1 MKSSYWHRQEDLFS
15 IFLFAAPG
23 PYGFPGKTSKIIRT
37 GDFFAHE
44 HFRGETWYH
53 PNRKISDKHR
63 AREPRNLTHE
73 LSHES
78 AHENAHGSVHEDVH
92 GNAHEG

>member
-1 MKSSYWHRQEDLFS
+1 MEGVDEVYGAWLQALEAPVSLAVELLGVQSSLSLLF
-15 IFLFAAPG
+15 I
-23 PYGFPGKTSKIIRT
+23 
-37 GDFFAHE
+37 DFFLG
-44 HFRGETWYH
+44 FG
-53 PNRKISDKHR
+53 PPQLSDKHR

-78 AHENAHGSVHEDVH
+78 AHESAHGSVHEDVH